1 LSESS
6 PAGDAEDGQA
16 AVRRKRRQKSHNVK
30 TQRMNLAKDG
40 SEQDPNGLKYSEERS
55 IKSYLRARK
64 EQIRSLNKQLG
75 YEESDQSLG
84 D

>member
-1 LSESS
+1 
-6 PAGDAEDGQA
+6 
-16 AVRRKRRQKSHNVK
+16 
-30 TQRMNLAKDG
+30 MNLAKDG